1 MKRRRIQLFFA
12 GILLIAMIVCLTGC
26 GLKPEKFPEL
36 YIDPETF
43 STGFRSEL
51 GSVPVIFLRSG
62 DNTANAVFATMI
74 SGQLKRS
81 ELGTYEIK
89 EDVLTVTFPESDE
102 VIVFVVV
109 NRDTIMLV
117 QEKTTWKHIRRMPE
131 GTLFHCI
138 GAVSSEDVIG

>member
-12 GILLIAMIVCLTGC
+12 GILLMAMIVCLTGC

-51 GSVPVIFLRSG
+51 RSVPVIFLRSG
-62 DNTANAVFATMI
+62 DNTANAVFATML

-89 EDVLTVTFPESDE
+89 EDVLTVTFPESGE
-102 VIVFVVV
+102 VVV
-109 NRDTIMLV
+109 FTIANEVTMMLV
-117 QEKTTWKHIRRMPE
+117 KEQSTWKYVKWMPE